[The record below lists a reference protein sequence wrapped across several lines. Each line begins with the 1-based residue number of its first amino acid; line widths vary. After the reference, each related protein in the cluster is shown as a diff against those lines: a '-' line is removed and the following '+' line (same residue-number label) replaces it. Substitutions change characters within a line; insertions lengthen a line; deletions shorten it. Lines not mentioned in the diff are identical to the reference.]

1 MGNLHVAVFFLCDRL
16 VNLQPF
22 FVHSQLHG
30 VEAAPWDLVMQ
41 TRKGN
46 VAGATSG
53 ASSGP
58 PTSPPLLCC
67 CCRAAVVVLRSLC
80 VSTLLEV
87 GNVHVAFFYY
97 VTDLTT
103 FLTIRSVG
111 FGNADEKGQRCWCYE
126 RCFFWSADVA
136 AAAVLL
142 LLRCCSCATL
152 IMYVCLCFVLFP
164 SCAVSPWSWEL
175 RIHPP
180 TKNYSSTAVC
190 PHR

>member
-53 ASSGP
+53 ASSRP

-67 CCRAAVVVLRSLC
+67 CCCAAVVVLSPSC
-80 VSTLLEV
+80 MYVSALYPHVVHFHLGV
-87 GNVHVAFFYY
+87 G
-97 VTDLTT
+97 
-103 FLTIRSVG
+103 
-111 FGNADEKGQRCWCYE
+111 
-126 RCFFWSADVA
+126 
-136 AAAVLL
+136 
-142 LLRCCSCATL
+142 SCACIL
-152 IMYVCLCFVLFP
+152 SQNPQFCSFV
-164 SCAVSPWSWEL
+164 V
-175 RIHPP
+175 PP
-180 TKNYSSTAVC
+180 VVAYLKKNK
-190 PHR
+190 R

>member
-58 PTSPPLLCC
+58 PTSSPLLCC
-67 CCRAAVVVLRSLC
+67 CCCAAVVVLRSSC
-80 VSTLLEV
+80 VF
-87 GNVHVAFFYY
+87 A
-97 VTDLTT
+97 
-103 FLTIRSVG
+103 
-111 FGNADEKGQRCWCYE
+111 
-126 RCFFWSADVA
+126 
-136 AAAVLL
+136 
-142 LLRCCSCATL
+142 SC
-152 IMYVCLCFVLFP
+152 
-164 SCAVSPWSWEL
+164 
-175 RIHPP
+175 
-180 TKNYSSTAVC
+180 
-190 PHR
+190 